1 MPTPPPKC
9 ILDTNVL
16 LAADGKSDAAI
27 ACVRAAKNRLD
38 TVREQGGLVIDA
50 GFLILKEYG
59 NKLSP
64 LGPNTPGNA
73 FLKWLLQNKATPAL
87 CEQVALELADDG
99 SFTAFP
105 SDPAL
110 AAFDPSDRKF
120 VALALT
126 HPERPVIV
134 NATDTDWHKDQE
146 ALERSGVRL
155 EFLCPAEMTRA
166 RTL

>member
-1 MPTPPPKC
+1 MPSPETKC

-16 LAADGKSDAAI
+16 LTADGKSDAGI
-27 ACVRAAKNRLD
+27 GCIRAAKARLEE
-38 TVREQGGLVIDA
+38 VRQHGGLVLDA

-64 LGPNTPGNA
+64 VGPNTPGNA
-73 FLKWLLQNKATPAL
+73 FLKWLWQNKANPAFVDA
-87 CEQVALELADDG
+87 QTALETAADG

-105 SDPAL
+105 PDPDL

-134 NATDTDWHKDQE
+134 NATDTDWHKDHL
-146 ALERSGVRL
+146 ALARHGVRL
-155 EFLCPAEMTRA
+155 EFLCPDEMLRHRA
-166 RTL
+166 